1 MHLHILTTSQQIVKH
16 SAKTSDDCQR
26 NNSHN
31 HDDHQ
36 TSWNDCCQNRRQRIG
51 YSRLDVKFII
61 HANHP
66 RSILVT
72 RIHRYSDDFH
82 KFLKTTSICQK
93 RGWEKT
99 LSQIEKPDQ
108 ICNQLQIWSG
118 FFAYAWQSSSMME
131 ITQNSLAVNLTESLA
146 RWFIRRCIWQ
156 NHCRLRTHRWKWAFC
171 P

>member
-36 TSWNDCCQNRRQRIG
+36 TFWNDCCQNRRQRIG
-51 YSRLDVKFII
+51 CSRHDVKFII
-61 HANHP
+61 HVTPQYIGYKNTPIFGRFPQVFENNVDLSKKGLRKNSVSNWKTGSDLQSVANP
-66 RSILVT
+66 IR
-72 RIHRYSDDFH
+72 
-82 KFLKTTSICQK
+82 
-93 RGWEKT
+93 
-99 LSQIEKPDQ
+99 
-108 ICNQLQIWSG
+108 
-118 FFAYAWQSSSMME
+118 FFACMTLAIME
-131 ITQNSLAVNLTESLA
+131 ITQNSLAVNSTVSLA

-156 NHCRLRTHRWKWAFC
+156 KLCRLRTNQPKMALC